1 MGMCSTL
8 QFYKYVGRFGDMRG
22 KFKFST
28 VIASVVVV
36 TFAVFIAFVMMIIS
50 YATKTAYQVEEDTTY
65 EEVVRLDKIQ
75 METEVKEI
83 VDYIHLAEEKAS
95 EDIRLELKRRVR
107 EAYNIADQI
116 YKDNLGQLSQ
126 REIEG
131 KIAESLR
138 DFRYDEGKGYLFMDR
153 FDGEIMLY
161 PVQPQTEGTNIL
173 NLKDDFGNFVI
184 RDEINIAK
192 TIGEGYAEG
201 HWIKPGQTS
210 DAGSLKISYIKRFR
224 DQDWYIGTG
233 LYEDDYIKTVKAS
246 VLRDLSQFKKVA
258 KGHMFYVANKEGKI
272 LLKGK
277 DILSDEQHLETSKLL
292 KAKEMN
298 SGGFLEDVEAL
309 EGSDPISLT
318 YLYQVD
324 SWKWIVGIESE
335 LSENISESKAY
346 YLEEVMKGFT
356 YIIVFLT
363 LLTLTLFAVMM
374 RFVSRRLNVCFD
386 YLKEVIKH
394 RKVDELDGAF
404 CFKEFEDFAK
414 QIEHVPNESTKSKSL
429 VQNSNTFSDKPVE
442 TLMECEAVCVG
453 LIQNL
458 NDVMASDDVSKMT
471 EVRLNQIGIGMM
483 SVRKFLS
490 KMSQIQENV
499 APEETE
505 LNLEYIPLKA
515 HLEQVMKLIINEY
528 SDRSIECKIICDS
541 DLIVYTD
548 PLIVSQIITH
558 LATNAVKHGFHADT
572 LGVIT
577 IEVIYDVD
585 YLRVYFSDNGKGMG
599 QNIQERIFEPFY
611 TTSGMQGDI
620 GMGLSEVYTFVNNV
634 LGGAINCSSREGYGT
649 DFFIDIP
656 GNGPGL
662 WFEEPKSE
670 EKTS

>member
-1 MGMCSTL
+1 
-8 QFYKYVGRFGDMRG
+8 MRG

-28 VIASVVVV
+28 VVGAVVVV

-50 YATKTAYQVEEDTTY
+50 YATKSAYQVEENTTY

-75 METEVKEI
+75 LETEVKEI
-83 VDYIHLAEEKAS
+83 VDYIRLAESKAS
-95 EDIRLELKRRVR
+95 EDIRLELKRRVD
-107 EAYNIADQI
+107 EAYHIANQI
-116 YKDNLGQLSQ
+116 YTDNANYMSQ
-126 REIEG
+126 GEIEE

-138 DFRYDEGKGYLFMDR
+138 DFRYDGGKGYLFMDR
-153 FDGEIMLY
+153 FNGEVMLY

-173 NLKDDFGNFVI
+173 NLKDDFGNFVV

-192 TIGEGYAEG
+192 TLGQGYAEG
-201 HWIKPGQTS
+201 HWIKPGQSSNTG
-210 DAGSLKISYIKRFR
+210 ALKISYIRRFK
-224 DQDWYIGTG
+224 DLDWYIGTG
-233 LYEDDYIKTVKAS
+233 LYEEDYIESVKTS
-246 VLRDLSQFKKVA
+246 VLKDLSQFKKVA
-258 KGHMFYVANKEGKI
+258 KGHTFYVANQEGKI
-272 LLKGK
+272 LLRGSEILRK
-277 DILSDEQHLETSKLL
+277 DAFLKEPILAQAEKMT
-292 KAKEMN
+292 
-298 SGGFLEDVEAL
+298 SGGFLEENKAL
-309 EGSDPISLT
+309 EGEEALSLS

-356 YIIVFLT
+356 YVIVFLT
-363 LLTLTLFAVMM
+363 LLTLVFFAVMM
-374 RFVSRRLNVCFD
+374 RFISRRLSLCFD
-386 YLKEVIKH
+386 YLKEIIKH
-394 RKVDELDGAF
+394 RKVDGLDGSF

-414 QIEHVPNESTKSKSL
+414 QIEYSPSESAKPKVL
-429 VQNSNTFSDKPVE
+429 MQNQNTFDAKPVE
-442 TLMECEAVCVG
+442 TLVECEAVTVG
-453 LIQNL
+453 LIQSL
-458 NDVMASDDVSKMT
+458 NDIMASEDVNKMT
-471 EVRLNQIGIGMM
+471 EIKLSHIGRGMM

-490 KMSQIQENV
+490 KMSQL
-499 APEETE
+499 EESPGHEDAE
-505 LNLEYIPLKA
+505 LNLEYIPLKS
-515 HLEQVMKLIINEY
+515 HLEQVMKLVLNEY
-528 SDRSIECKIICDS
+528 SDRSIESKIICDS

-548 PLIVSQIITH
+548 PLVISQIITH
-558 LATNAVKHGFHADT
+558 LATNAVKHGFGPEI

-634 LGGAINCSSREGYGT
+634 LGGAINCSSREGFGT

-662 WFEEPKSE
+662 WFEEPSTGD
-670 EKTS
+670 KTS